1 MDKKELERM
10 ESIKIF
16 SETDGGKYVSDTAKD
31 VVLNTVQLISNS
43 YQEKSH
49 TELIALCAKL
59 SANLSLFQLLT
70 GIEDQIEAIKE
81 LFKEQN

>member
-1 MDKKELERM
+1 MDKQELEKL
-10 ESIKIF
+10 ENIKAF
-16 SETDGGKYVSDTAKD
+16 SDTEGGKYVSATAKE
-31 VVLNTVQLISNS
+31 VVLNTIQLLSNG

-49 TELIALCAKL
+49 IELVALCAKL

-81 LFKEQN
+81 LYGQK